1 MKKNI
6 LVTSALAGSLM
17 FLGSNAIAQTKI
29 DGTLVL
35 GYKSISLDAAGSQ
48 KDGMRGLG
56 REAQLNISNSGNLNV
71 GGLKYAAGFALEF
84 DGASEKNTVG
94 NISIGNENTY
104 IDIIT
109 TTGTTLTFGVD
120 HIQNSDRSTAHFVGL
135 NFEDLDNGN
144 TFFQSAVGAN
154 PKEAIGAGIVQ
165 STPFGNFSYWY
176 VPANGVNG
184 NDDDGDTTSENAQGT
199 AVSNKD
205 RASAYEIGFV
215 GSLGVK
221 GLNVHAFKNKEKANI
236 GSENEPTGGLKG
248 HNYGVS
254 YNFGQ
259 FTVGADRK
267 KTDGRYVTTSE
278 VDDTSKQTT
287 YGVAYAI
294 TPAITLGASYAK
306 NETTNVSGV
315 ATQGTNDEKA
325 KTIAL
330 GYNLGPVVAEVQYGK
345 FEDAKGVAG
354 ADSDV
359 FFARLLTKF

>member
-29 DGTLVL
+29 DGTLVI
-35 GYKSISLDAAGSQ
+35 GYKTISFDQAASKQTGT
-48 KDGMRGLG
+48 RGLG
-56 REAQLNISNSGNLNV
+56 REAQLNVSNSGNLNV

-84 DGASEKNTVG
+84 DGVSEKNTVG

-104 IDIIT
+104 IDIIA
-109 TTGTTLTFGVD
+109 GNTTLTFGVD

-135 NFEDLDNGN
+135 NFEDLDNGH
-144 TFFQSAVGAN
+144 TYLKSAVGAN
-154 PKEAIGAGIVQ
+154 PKESMGAGIIQ
-165 STPFGNFSYWY
+165 KTPIGSFSALY

-184 NDDDGDTTSENAQGT
+184 GDDDLDGMSEDAQAT
-199 AVSNKD
+199 AVTNKD

-215 GSLGVK
+215 GDLGVK
-221 GLNVHAFKNKEKANI
+221 GLNVHAFKNKEKSNV
-236 GSENEPTGGLKG
+236 GSENATTGLEGS
-248 HNYGVS
+248 NYGIS

-259 FTVGADRK
+259 FTVGADK
-267 KTDGRYVTTSE
+267 KKSEGNYATADQSLTT
-278 VDDTSKQTT
+278 KQTS

-294 TPAITLGASYAK
+294 TPTLTLGASYAK
-306 NETTNVSGV
+306 ADTNHASNI
-315 ATQGTNDEKA
+315 QDEKA
-325 KTIAL
+325 KTVAL
-330 GYNLGPVVAEVQYGK
+330 GYNLGPVVAEVQYGQ
-345 FEDAKGVAG
+345 FENAKGVSG

>member
-35 GYKSISLDAAGSQ
+35 GYKTVSLDATPTT
-48 KDGMRGLG
+48 GMRGFG
-56 REAQLNISNSGNLNV
+56 REAQLNVSNSGNLNV

-84 DGASEKNTVG
+84 DGLSEKATTG

-104 IDIIT
+104 IDIIAGNT
-109 TTGTTLTFGVD
+109 TVTFGVD

-144 TFFQSAVGAN
+144 TNFKSAVGAN
-154 PKEAIGAGIVQ
+154 PKEAIGAGIIQ
-165 STPFGNFSYWY
+165 KTPFGSFSALY

-184 NDDDGDTTSENAQGT
+184 GDDDLDGMNENSQGVATTITNL
-199 AVSNKD
+199 D

-215 GSLGVK
+215 GDLGIK
-221 GLNVHAFKNKEKANI
+221 GLNVHAFKNKEKSNT
-236 GSENEPTGGLKG
+236 GSLNVATGLEGT
-248 HNYGVS
+248 NYGVS

-259 FTVGADRK
+259 FTVGADK
-267 KTDGRYVTTSE
+267 KKSTGNYSTVNTNLET
-278 VDDTSKQTT
+278 KQNTF
-287 YGVAYAI
+287 GAAFAI
-294 TPAITLGASYAK
+294 TPTLTLAGSYAK
-306 NETTNVSGV
+306 AETSTR
-315 ATQGTNDEKA
+315 TTDEKA

-330 GYNLGPVVAEVQYGK
+330 GYNLGPVVAEVQYAQY
-345 FEDAKGVAG
+345 ENVLNAAN
-354 ADSDV
+354 ADMDV

>member
-35 GYKSISLDAAGSQ
+35 GYKTVSLDVGPTAGT
-48 KDGMRGLG
+48 RGLG
-56 REAQLNISNSGNLNV
+56 REAQLNVSNSGNLNV

-84 DGASEKNTVG
+84 DGASEKSTVG

-104 IDIIT
+104 IDIIAGNT
-109 TTGTTLTFGVD
+109 TVTFGVD

-144 TFFQSAVGAN
+144 TNFKSAVGAN
-154 PKEAIGAGIVQ
+154 PKEAMGAGIIQ
-165 STPFGNFSYWY
+165 KTPIGSFSALY

-184 NDDDGDTTSENAQGT
+184 GDDDLDGMNESHQGAATTVTNL
-199 AVSNKD
+199 D

-215 GSLGVK
+215 GDLGVK
-221 GLNVHAFKNKEKANI
+221 GLNVHAFKNKEKSNL
-236 GSENEPTGGLKG
+236 GSLNVATGLEGT
-248 HNYGVS
+248 NYGVS

-259 FTVGADRK
+259 FTVGADK
-267 KTDGRYVTTSE
+267 KKSTGNYSATNTNLE
-278 VDDTSKQTT
+278 TKQNTF
-287 YGVAYAI
+287 GAAFAI
-294 TPAITLGASYAK
+294 TPTLTLGASYAK
-306 NETTNVSGV
+306 AETS
-315 ATQGTNDEKA
+315 TQTIDEKA
-325 KTIAL
+325 KTVAL
-330 GYNLGPVVAEVQYGK
+330 GYNLGPVVAEVQYGQ
-345 FEDAKGVAG
+345 FENVLNVAG